1 MGEEK
6 EGMST
11 WVVSLSVSLFLS
23 VYVCLPPLPSP
34 VWAYHCLSCLSVSM
48 HVCLSVCLCLYVSV
62 CVCLS
67 PFPSP
72 CVSHCLSDCCLSDS
86 QSFIQPLA
94 QCSLCRKDIR
104 NKKQT
109 WRFRSRRPELWR
121 KTFRGCHEKHLGIV
135 ESPAKKTFN
144 YAPYAKVIMFGWI
157 PKPETTW
164 GLSGPPWCINLLT
177 PLEKMFCFPWW
188 QMLPNC

>member
-6 EGMST
+6 EGMSP
-11 WVVSLSVSLFLS
+11 WVLSLSVSLFFS
-23 VYVCLPPLPSP
+23 AYVCLPPLPSP
-34 VWAYHCLSCLSVSM
+34 VCEHITVSLCA
-48 HVCLSVCLCLYVSV
+48 CLSVCLYTCPCVSA
-62 CVCLS
+62 
-67 PFPSP
+67 FPLFP
-72 CVSHCLSDCCLSDS
+72 PHRVSHCLSDCCLSDS

-135 ESPAKKTFN
+135 ESPAKKMFN
-144 YAPYAKVIMFGWI
+144 YAPYAKVIMFRLI
-157 PKPETTW
+157 LRTETAW
-164 GLSGPPWCINLLT
+164 GLSGPQWCINLFT
-177 PLEKMFCFPWW
+177 PLEMMFFFQWW
-188 QMLPNC
+188 QMLSNC

>member
-6 EGMST
+6 EGVST
-11 WVVSLSVSLFLS
+11 WVS
-23 VYVCLPPLPSP
+23 VCLPPLPP
-34 VWAYHCLSCLSVSM
+34 SVCGHITVSL
-48 HVCLSVCLCLYVSV
+48 VCLSVCLSLCMFVYV
-62 CVCLS
+62 C
-67 PFPSP
+67 PPPPSE
-72 CVSHCLSDCCLSDS
+72 CVSHCLSEYCLSDS

-135 ESPAKKTFN
+135 ESPAKKMFN
-144 YAPYAKVIMFGWI
+144 YAPYAKVIMLRLI
-157 PKPETTW
+157 LKTETEW
-164 GLSGPPWCINLLT
+164 GLSSPQWCINLFT
-177 PLEKMFCFPWW
+177 PLEMMFFFQWW
-188 QMLPNC
+188 QMLSNC

>member
-1 MGEEK
+1 
-6 EGMST
+6 MSP
-11 WVVSLSVSLFLS
+11 WVLSLSVSLFPS

-34 VWAYHCLSCLSVSM
+34 VCKHITVSLFCQSLCM
-48 HVCLSVCLCLYVSV
+48 SVCLSLYMSM

-67 PFPSP
+67 PVPSP
-72 CVSHCLSDCCLSDS
+72 PPSTCVSHCLSDCCLSDS

-135 ESPAKKTFN
+135 ESPAKKMFN
-144 YAPYAKVIMFGWI
+144 YAPYAKVIMFRLI
-157 PKPETTW
+157 LRTETAW
-164 GLSGPPWCINLLT
+164 GLSGPQWCINLFT
-177 PLEKMFCFPWW
+177 PLEMMFFFQWW
-188 QMLPNC
+188 QMLSNC